1 MLPREFLRENAERL
15 LSEFPERFAGSGL
28 ERFGELDLRR
38 RAIVT
43 RLEEKRRRSNELTS
57 VRGKPDPDRLA
68 EMKALKDEIR
78 DLEAETERVEEELAG
93 AEQGIPNA
101 PQETVPRGRDE
112 SANRVE
118 RTWGEPRRFDFEPA
132 AHWDL
137 GPALGIL
144 DFERGAKLAGAR
156 FTVLTGAGARLSR
169 SLAAFMLDLQTR
181 EHGYEEVNPPV
192 LNNAETLFGT
202 GQLPKFEQDLFR
214 TREGL
219 YLIPTAEVPL
229 TNLHR
234 DEILA
239 ADSLPLRYT
248 ACTPCFRAEAGAAG
262 RDTRGM
268 IRQHQFE
275 KIEIVML
282 TAPEDSSAALE
293 TLTGHAE
300 EVLRRLEIPYR
311 VVSLCT
317 GDLGFASAKT
327 YDIEVW
333 LPGQN
338 AYREISSCS
347 NCESF
352 QARRASIRFRRAA
365 GQKPEYV
372 HTLNGSGLAI
382 GRTLVAVLENGQ
394 RADGSI
400 EIPPALH
407 SYFGSTEIRPGSGL
421 HLPHAGPPRRARR
434 PLFLEEAGNDE

>member
-1 MLPREFLRENAERL
+1 MLPREFLRENAARL
-15 LSEFPERFAGSGL
+15 LSEMPERFAGSGL
-28 ERFGELDLRR
+28 ERFVKLDTQR
-38 RAIVT
+38 RAAVT
-43 RLEEKRRRSNELTS
+43 RLEEKRRRRNELTS
-57 VRGKPDPDRLA
+57 VRGRPDPDALA

-78 DLEAETERVEEELAG
+78 DLEAEVERVEEELAG
-93 AEQGIPNA
+93 AEQGVPNA
-101 PQETVPRGRDE
+101 PQETVPRGSDE
-112 SANRVE
+112 TANRVE

-137 GPALGIL
+137 GTALGIL
-144 DFERGAKLAGAR
+144 DFERGARLAGAR

-169 SLAAFMLDLQTR
+169 ALAAFMLDLQTR
-181 EHGYEEVNPPV
+181 AHGYEEVNPPLLV
-192 LNNAETLFGT
+192 NAETLFGT

-214 TREGL
+214 AREGL
-219 YLIPTAEVPL
+219 YLVPTAEVPL

-239 ADSLPLRYT
+239 AESLPLRYT

-268 IRQHQFE
+268 LRQHQFE
-275 KIEIVML
+275 KVEIVML

-300 EVLRRLEIPYR
+300 EVLRLLEIPYR

-352 QARRASIRFRRAA
+352 QARRAGIRFRRAA
-365 GQKPEYV
+365 GEKPEFV
-372 HTLNGSGLAI
+372 HTLNGSALAI
-382 GRTLVAVLENGQ
+382 GRTLVAVLENCQ
-394 RADGSI
+394 RADGSV
-400 EIPPALH
+400 EIPRALH
-407 SYFGSTEIRPGSGL
+407 SYFGATEIRPVGSGL
-421 HLPHAGPPRRARR
+421 HLPH
-434 PLFLEEAGNDE
+434 